1 VPVSTEVYMRVPF
14 VHAGVSLSHLQLQR
28 RGVKVPVS
36 TEVCTRVRF
45 IHAGVYELQLYIAN
59 CR

>member
-1 VPVSTEVYMRVPF
+1 MPVSTEVYMRVPF
-14 VHAGVSLSHLQLQR
+14 VHAGVSRLQLQR
-28 RGVKVPVS
+28 RGVYVPVS